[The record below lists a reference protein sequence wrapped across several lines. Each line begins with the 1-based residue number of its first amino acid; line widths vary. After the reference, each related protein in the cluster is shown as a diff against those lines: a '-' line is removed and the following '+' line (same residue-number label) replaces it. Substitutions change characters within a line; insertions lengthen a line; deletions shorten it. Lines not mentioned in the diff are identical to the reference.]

1 MRKGIV
7 LKLFALTTALCMLIL
22 ATIFIGQT
30 IFFKQYYAN
39 RKVEDIKVNLNS
51 FEKNYLN
58 YAGSADGIQK
68 LEQDFLR
75 ENNTWITT
83 LDQNG
88 NLKHADDFYVE
99 ITLERLAEKQFGQ
112 KTITIPLYNLMNI
125 DEIESRILPSLVG
138 KKVYFSGLLR
148 NDSFITSYLQSAEGS
163 LSWANKPLSKKLA
176 ERELKASEEKPKVA
190 QDLIG
195 EEKPKVA
202 QDLIGE
208 EREKVAGNLSD
219 LEKKRVA
226 QNSDFNINGTITKV
240 QPSDGTVPVNP
251 IYKNNLF
258 LDNIKEFQADLLLKE
273 SNQIKYATQIMD
285 YEKND
290 IKYKLLIKPK
300 KEKDGSVTY
309 IYAMASLQPVDEA
322 VQMVQDYYIYIVAFV
337 VILIFLA
344 SFYYSKQI
352 AKPLLKINDTTKKI
366 AHLDFTEKI
375 PITSKDEI
383 GDLSQNINT
392 LSNKL
397 HSHIGQLE
405 QDIEKE
411 RKLENTRKEFIA
423 GVSHE
428 LKTPLS
434 IMKSCISILKDGVA
448 EHKKDYYFQAMEK
461 EVDKMD
467 ILILDML
474 ELAKFESGTYN
485 MKMDSFYIDGVIE
498 EICEQLSSE
507 IEKKELSVHKHIC
520 PAEVVGNQ
528 NRIEQ
533 VIVNFITNAIRYTPE
548 KEDIIISVIDE
559 KNRIEVCIEN
569 KGSHIEEEQLD
580 KIWDRFYRVDA
591 SRKRS
596 QGGTG
601 LGLAISKN
609 ILELHNAEYGVKNTE
624 DGVLFYFYL
633 PKKA

>member
-7 LKLFALTTALCMLIL
+7 LKLFTLTTALCMLIL

-58 YAGSADGIQK
+58 YVGNAEGIQK

-75 ENNTWITT
+75 ENNTWITI

-88 NLKHADDFYVE
+88 NLKHVDDFYFEVT
-99 ITLERLAEKQFGQ
+99 IDRRQQKSFGQ
-112 KTITIPLYNLMNI
+112 QIFKIPLGNLVNI
-125 DEIESRILPSLVG
+125 EEIDNKLSEKFLGQEI
-138 KKVYFSGLLR
+138 YFSGVR
-148 NDSFITSYLQSAEGS
+148 KEESFIPFSFSLGKQNLSGS
-163 LSWANKPLSKKLA
+163 NKPLEKAFNEKMLKLD
-176 ERELKASEEKPKVA
+176 
-190 QDLIG
+190 Q
-195 EEKPKVA
+195 
-202 QDLIGE
+202 
-208 EREKVAGNLSD
+208 
-219 LEKKRVA
+219 EKKKAAEEQVVKEKKPAVQEQAAQELDAFIVGRV
-226 QNSDFNINGTITKV
+226 TKV
-240 QPSDGTVPVNP
+240 QFPDVKGPVNP
-251 IYKNNLF
+251 IYKNSLF
-258 LDNIKEFQADLLLKE
+258 LDSIKEFQTDLLLKE
-273 SNQIKYATQIMD
+273 NNHIQYSTQIMD

-352 AKPLLKINDTTKKI
+352 AKPLLKINNTTKKI

-498 EICEQLSSE
+498 EICEQLSAE

-520 PAEVVGNQ
+520 PAEVIGNQ

-548 KEDIIISVIDE
+548 KEDIIISTIDG
-559 KNRIEVCIEN
+559 KNHIKVCIEN
-569 KGSHIEEEQLD
+569 KGAHIEEEQLD

-591 SRKRS
+591 ARKRS

>member
-7 LKLFALTTALCMLIL
+7 LKLFTLTTALCMLIL

-58 YAGSADGIQK
+58 YTGNVEGIQK

-83 LDQNG
+83 LDKNG
-88 NLKHADDFYVE
+88 NLKHADDFYFEVT
-99 ITLERLAEKQFGQ
+99 IDRRQQKSFGQ
-112 KTITIPLYNLMNI
+112 QIFKIPLGNLVNI
-125 DEIESRILPSLVG
+125 EEIDNKLSEQFLGQEI
-138 KKVYFSGLLR
+138 YFSGVR
-148 NDSFITSYLQSAEGS
+148 KEDSFIPFSFS
-163 LSWANKPLSKKLA
+163 LSKQNLSGSNKPLEKAFQEKIKLD
-176 ERELKASEEKPKVA
+176 E
-190 QDLIG
+190 
-195 EEKPKVA
+195 
-202 QDLIGE
+202 
-208 EREKVAGNLSD
+208 
-219 LEKKRVA
+219 EKKRAAGEQLAKEKKPAVQEEAA
-226 QNSDFNINGTITKV
+226 QELGVYIGGRVTKV
-240 QPSDGTVPVNP
+240 QLPDINGPVNP
-251 IYKNNLF
+251 IYKNSIF
-258 LDNIKEFQADLLLKE
+258 LDNIKGFQTDLLLKE
-273 SNQIKYATQIMD
+273 SNKIRYTTQTMD

-290 IKYKLLIKPK
+290 IKYKLLMKPI

-322 VQMVQDYYIYIVAFV
+322 VQMVQDYYIYIIAFV
-337 VILIFLA
+337 VVLIFLA

-366 AHLDFTEKI
+366 AQLDFTEKI

-383 GDLSQNINT
+383 GDLSKNINV

-405 QDIEKE
+405 EDIEKE
-411 RKLENTRKEFIA
+411 RKLENTRKEFIS

-448 EHKKDYYFQAMEK
+448 EHKKEYYFQAMER

-467 ILILDML
+467 TLILDML
-474 ELAKFESGTYN
+474 ELAKFESGTYK
-485 MKMDSFYIDGVIE
+485 MKKSSFYIDTVIE
-498 EICEQLSSE
+498 DICEHLSVE
-507 IEKKELSVHKHIC
+507 IEKKELHVHKNIHSF
-520 PAEVVGNQ
+520 EVIANQ
-528 NRIEQ
+528 GRIEQ
-533 VIVNFITNAIRYTPE
+533 VIVNFITNAIRYTPN
-548 KEDIIISVIDE
+548 KEDIIISAIDE
-559 KNRIEVCIEN
+559 KDCIKVCIEN
-569 KGSHIEEEQLD
+569 KGTHIEEEQLD
-580 KIWDRFYRVDA
+580 KIWDRFYRVDTA
-591 SRKRS
+591 RQRS

-601 LGLAISKN
+601 LGLANSKN
-609 ILELHNAEYGVKNTE
+609 ILELHDAEYGVKNTE

>member
-7 LKLFALTTALCMLIL
+7 LKLFTLTTALCMLIL

-51 FEKNYLN
+51 FEKSYLN
-58 YAGSADGIQK
+58 YAGNTEEIK
-68 LEQDFLR
+68 RLEQDFLR

-88 NLKHADDFYVE
+88 NLKHADDFYFEVA
-99 ITLERLAEKQFGQ
+99 IDRRQQKSFGQ
-112 KTITIPLYNLMNI
+112 QIFKIPLYNLINI
-125 DEIESRILPSLVG
+125 EEIDNKSSNAFLGQEI
-138 KKVYFSGLLR
+138 YFSGVKKD
-148 NDSFITSYLQSAEGS
+148 DSYIPFSFALGKQNLSGS
-163 LSWANKPLSKKLA
+163 NKPLEKAFQEKMKLN
-176 ERELKASEEKPKVA
+176 E
-190 QDLIG
+190 
-195 EEKPKVA
+195 
-202 QDLIGE
+202 
-208 EREKVAGNLSD
+208 
-219 LEKKRVA
+219 EKKRAAGEQLAKEKKPAVQEEPA
-226 QNSDFNINGTITKV
+226 QELDAYISGRVTNV
-240 QPSDGTVPVNP
+240 QLPDVTGPINP
-251 IYKNNLF
+251 IYKNSIF
-258 LDNIKEFQADLLLKE
+258 LDNIKEFQTNLLLKE
-273 SNQIKYATQIMD
+273 SKHIQYAIQTMD

-290 IKYKLLIKPK
+290 IKYKLLIKPI

-322 VQMVQDYYIYIVAFV
+322 VQMVQDYYIYIIAFV
-337 VILIFLA
+337 VVLIFLA

-366 AHLDFTEKI
+366 AHLDFTEQI

-383 GDLSQNINT
+383 GDLSKNINV

-411 RKLENTRKEFIA
+411 RKLENTRKEFIS

-448 EHKKDYYFQAMEK
+448 EHKKEYYFQAMER

-467 ILILDML
+467 TLILDML
-474 ELAKFESGTYN
+474 ELAKFESGTYK
-485 MKMDSFYIDGVIE
+485 MKMDSFYIDTVME
-498 EICEQLSSE
+498 DICEHLSVD
-507 IEKKELSVHKHIC
+507 IEKKELHVHKNIC
-520 PAEVVGNQ
+520 SFEVVANQ
-528 NRIEQ
+528 SRIEQ
-533 VIVNFITNAIRYTPE
+533 VIVNFITNAIRYTPN
-548 KEDIIISVIDE
+548 KEDIIISTIDE
-559 KNRIEVCIEN
+559 KDRIKVCIEN
-569 KGSHIEEEQLD
+569 KGTHIEEEQLD

-591 SRKRS
+591 ARQRS

-609 ILELHNAEYGVKNTE
+609 ILELHDAEYGAENTE

>member
-7 LKLFALTTALCMLIL
+7 LKLFTLTTALCMLIL

-58 YAGSADGIQK
+58 YAGNAEGIQK
-68 LEQDFLR
+68 LEQDFFR

-88 NLKHADDFYVE
+88 NLKHVDDFYFEVTIDRRE
-99 ITLERLAEKQFGQ
+99 QKSFGQ
-112 KTITIPLYNLMNI
+112 QIFKIPLYNLVNI
-125 DEIESRILPSLVG
+125 EEIDNKSSDQFLGQTMHV
-138 KKVYFSGLLR
+138 SGVKQE
-148 NDSFITSYLQSAEGS
+148 DSFIPFSFTLSKQNLNGS
-163 LSWANKPLSKKLA
+163 NKPL
-176 ERELKASEEKPKVA
+176 EKAF
-190 QDLIG
+190 Q
-195 EEKPKVA
+195 
-202 QDLIGE
+202 
-208 EREKVAGNLSD
+208 EKVKLD
-219 LEKKRVA
+219 EEKKRAAGEQFVKEKKPAVQEEAA
-226 QNSDFNINGTITKV
+226 QELGFYIGGRVTKV
-240 QPSDGTVPVNP
+240 QLPDVKGPVNP
-251 IYKNNLF
+251 IYKNSIF
-258 LDNIKEFQADLLLKE
+258 LDNIKDFQTDLLLKE
-273 SNQIKYATQIMD
+273 SNKIRYTIETMD
-285 YEKND
+285 FEKND
-290 IKYKLLIKPK
+290 IKYKLLIKPI
-300 KEKDGSVTY
+300 KEKDGSVAY

-322 VQMVQDYYIYIVAFV
+322 VQMVQDYYIYIIAFV
-337 VILIFLA
+337 VVLVFLA

-383 GDLSQNINT
+383 GDLSKNINT

-411 RKLENTRKEFIA
+411 RKLEKTRKEFIS

-448 EHKKDYYFQAMEK
+448 EHKKEYYFQAMER

-467 ILILDML
+467 TLILDML
-474 ELAKFESGTYN
+474 ELAKFESGTYK
-485 MKMDSFYIDGVIE
+485 MKMDSFYIDTVIE
-498 EICEQLSSE
+498 DICEHLSVE
-507 IEKKELSVHKHIC
+507 IEKKELRVHKNIG
-520 PAEVVGNQ
+520 PFEVVANQ
-528 NRIEQ
+528 GRIEQ
-533 VIVNFITNAIRYTPE
+533 VIVNFITNAIRYTPN
-548 KEDIIISVIDE
+548 KEDIIISTIDE
-559 KNRIEVCIEN
+559 KNRIKVCIEN
-569 KGSHIEEEQLD
+569 KGTHIEEEQLD

-591 SRKRS
+591 ARHRS

-609 ILELHNAEYGVKNTE
+609 ILELHEAEYGVKNTE

>member
-7 LKLFALTTALCMLIL
+7 LKLFTLTTALCMLIL

-58 YAGSADGIQK
+58 YTGNVEGIQK

-83 LDQNG
+83 LDKNG
-88 NLKHADDFYVE
+88 NLKHADDFYFEVT
-99 ITLERLAEKQFGQ
+99 IDRRQQKSFGQ
-112 KTITIPLYNLMNI
+112 QIFKIPLGNLVNI
-125 DEIESRILPSLVG
+125 EEIDNKLSEQFLGQEI
-138 KKVYFSGLLR
+138 YFSGVR
-148 NDSFITSYLQSAEGS
+148 KEDSFIPFSFS
-163 LSWANKPLSKKLA
+163 LSKQNLSGSNKPLEKAFQEKIKLD
-176 ERELKASEEKPKVA
+176 EEKKIA
-190 QDLIG
+190 AG
-195 EEKPKVA
+195 EQLAK
-202 QDLIGE
+202 
-208 EREKVAGNLSD
+208 
-219 LEKKRVA
+219 EKKPAVQEEAAQELGVYIGGRV
-226 QNSDFNINGTITKV
+226 TKV
-240 QPSDGTVPVNP
+240 QLPDINGPVNP
-251 IYKNNLF
+251 IYKNSIF
-258 LDNIKEFQADLLLKE
+258 LDNIKGFQTDLLLKE
-273 SNQIKYATQIMD
+273 SNKIRYTTQTMD

-290 IKYKLLIKPK
+290 IKYKLLMKPI

-322 VQMVQDYYIYIVAFV
+322 VQMVQDYYIYIIAFV
-337 VILIFLA
+337 VVLIFLA

-366 AHLDFTEKI
+366 AQLDFTEKI

-383 GDLSQNINT
+383 GDLSKNINV

-411 RKLENTRKEFIA
+411 RKLEKTRKEFIS

-448 EHKKDYYFQAMEK
+448 EHKKEYYFQAMER

-467 ILILDML
+467 TLILDML
-474 ELAKFESGTYN
+474 ELAKFESGTYK
-485 MKMDSFYIDGVIE
+485 MKKDPFYIDAVIE
-498 EICEQLSSE
+498 EICEHLSVE
-507 IEKKELSVHKHIC
+507 IEKKELRVHKHIG
-520 PAEVVGNQ
+520 PFEVVANQ
-528 NRIEQ
+528 GRIEQ
-533 VIVNFITNAIRYTPE
+533 VIVNFITNAIRYTPN
-548 KEDIIISVIDE
+548 KEEIIISTIDE
-559 KNRIEVCIEN
+559 KNRIKVCIEN
-569 KGSHIEEEQLD
+569 KGTHIEEKQLD

-591 SRKRS
+591 ARQRS

-609 ILELHNAEYGVKNTE
+609 ILELHDAEYGVKNTE

-633 PKKA
+633 LKKA

>member
-7 LKLFALTTALCMLIL
+7 LKLFTLTTALCMLIL

-39 RKVEDIKVNLNS
+39 RKVEDIKANLNS

-58 YAGSADGIQK
+58 YVGNAEGIQK

-75 ENNTWITT
+75 ENNTWITI

-88 NLKHADDFYVE
+88 NLKHVDDFYFEVT
-99 ITLERLAEKQFGQ
+99 IDRRQQKSFGQ
-112 KTITIPLYNLMNI
+112 QIFKIPLGNLVNI
-125 DEIESRILPSLVG
+125 EEIDNKLSEQFLGQEI
-138 KKVYFSGLLR
+138 YFSGVR
-148 NDSFITSYLQSAEGS
+148 KEDSFIPFSFSLAKQNLSGS
-163 LSWANKPLSKKLA
+163 NKPL
-176 ERELKASEEKPKVA
+176 EKAFQEKMIKSDEEKKKADQESIV
-190 QDLIG
+190 
-195 EEKPKVA
+195 K
-202 QDLIGE
+202 
-208 EREKVAGNLSD
+208 
-219 LEKKRVA
+219 EKKPVVQEQATQELGAYIGGRV
-226 QNSDFNINGTITKV
+226 TKV
-240 QPSDGTVPVNP
+240 QFPDVKGPVNP
-251 IYKNNLF
+251 IYKNSLF
-258 LDNIKEFQADLLLKE
+258 LDRIKEFQTDLLLKE
-273 SNQIKYATQIMD
+273 SNHIQYSTQITD

-337 VILIFLA
+337 VVLIFLA

-448 EHKKDYYFQAMEK
+448 EQKKDYYFQAMEK

-498 EICEQLSSE
+498 EICEQLSAE

-520 PAEVVGNQ
+520 PAEVIGNQ

-548 KEDIIISVIDE
+548 KEDIIISTIDG
-559 KNRIEVCIEN
+559 KDHIKVCIEN
-569 KGSHIEEEQLD
+569 KGAHIEEEQLD

-591 SRKRS
+591 ARKRS

-609 ILELHNAEYGVKNTE
+609 ILELHDAEYGVKNTE
-624 DGVLFYFYL
+624 GGVLFYFYL

>member
-1 MRKGIV
+1 MKKGIV
-7 LKLFALTTALCMLIL
+7 LKLFTLTTALCMLIL

-58 YAGSADGIQK
+58 YVGNAEEIQK

-83 LDQNG
+83 LDKNG
-88 NLKHADDFYVE
+88 NLKHADDFYFEVT
-99 ITLERLAEKQFGQ
+99 IDRRQQKSFGQ
-112 KTITIPLYNLMNI
+112 QIFKIPLGNLVNI
-125 DEIESRILPSLVG
+125 EEIDNKLSEQFLGQEI
-138 KKVYFSGLLR
+138 YFSGVR
-148 NDSFITSYLQSAEGS
+148 KEDSFIPFSFS
-163 LSWANKPLSKKLA
+163 LSKQNLSGSNKPLEKAFNEKMSKLN
-176 ERELKASEEKPKVA
+176 E
-190 QDLIG
+190 
-195 EEKPKVA
+195 
-202 QDLIGE
+202 
-208 EREKVAGNLSD
+208 
-219 LEKKRVA
+219 EKKRAVEEQLVKEKKPAVQEQAA
-226 QNSDFNINGTITKV
+226 QELGVYIGGRVTKV
-240 QPSDGTVPVNP
+240 QLPDVKGPVNP
-251 IYKNNLF
+251 IYKNGIF
-258 LDNIKEFQADLLLKE
+258 LDSIKEFQTNLLLKE
-273 SNQIKYATQIMD
+273 SKPIQYTTQTMD

-290 IKYKLLIKPK
+290 IKYKLLIKPI
-300 KEKDGSVTY
+300 EKDGSVTY

-322 VQMVQDYYIYIVAFV
+322 VQMVQDYYIYIIAFV
-337 VILIFLA
+337 VVLIFLA

-366 AHLDFTEKI
+366 AQLDFTEKI

-383 GDLSQNINT
+383 GDLSKNINV

-405 QDIEKE
+405 EDIEKE
-411 RKLENTRKEFIA
+411 RKLERTRKEFIS

-448 EHKKDYYFQAMEK
+448 EHKKEYYFQAMER

-467 ILILDML
+467 TLILDML
-474 ELAKFESGTYN
+474 ELAKFESGTYK
-485 MKMDSFYIDGVIE
+485 MKKDSFYIDTVIE
-498 EICEQLSSE
+498 DICEHLSVE
-507 IEKKELSVHKHIC
+507 IEKKELHVHKNIC
-520 PAEVVGNQ
+520 SFEVIANQ
-528 NRIEQ
+528 GRIEQ
-533 VIVNFITNAIRYTPE
+533 VIVNFITNAIRYTPN
-548 KEDIIISVIDE
+548 KEDIIISTIDE
-559 KNRIEVCIEN
+559 KDRIKVCIEN
-569 KGSHIEEEQLD
+569 KGTHIEEEQLD
-580 KIWDRFYRVDA
+580 KIWDRFYRVDTA
-591 SRKRS
+591 RKRS

-609 ILELHNAEYGVKNTE
+609 ILELHDAEYGVKNTE

>member
-7 LKLFALTTALCMLIL
+7 LKLFTLTTALCMLIL

-51 FEKNYLN
+51 FEKSYLN
-58 YAGSADGIQK
+58 YVGNGEEIK
-68 LEQDFLR
+68 RLEQDFLR

-88 NLKHADDFYVE
+88 NLKHADDFYFEVT
-99 ITLERLAEKQFGQ
+99 IDRRQQKSFGQ
-112 KTITIPLYNLMNI
+112 QIFKIPLYNLINI
-125 DEIESRILPSLVG
+125 EEIDNKSSNAFLGQEI
-138 KKVYFSGLLR
+138 YFSGVKKD
-148 NDSFITSYLQSAEGS
+148 DSYIPFSFALGKQNLSGS
-163 LSWANKPLSKKLA
+163 NKPLEKAFQEKMKLN
-176 ERELKASEEKPKVA
+176 EEEKRA
-190 QDLIG
+190 AG
-195 EEKPKVA
+195 EQLAK
-202 QDLIGE
+202 
-208 EREKVAGNLSD
+208 
-219 LEKKRVA
+219 EKKPAVQEESAQELDAYISGRV
-226 QNSDFNINGTITKV
+226 TKV
-240 QPSDGTVPVNP
+240 QLPDVTGPINP
-251 IYKNNLF
+251 IYKNSIF
-258 LDNIKEFQADLLLKE
+258 LDSIKEFQTNLLLKE
-273 SNQIKYATQIMD
+273 SKHIQYAIQTMD

-290 IKYKLLIKPK
+290 IKYKLLIKPT

-322 VQMVQDYYIYIVAFV
+322 VQMVQDYYIYIIAFV
-337 VILIFLA
+337 VVLIFLA

-366 AHLDFTEKI
+366 AHLDFTEQI

-383 GDLSQNINT
+383 GDLSKNINV

-411 RKLENTRKEFIA
+411 RKLENTRKEFIS

-448 EHKKDYYFQAMEK
+448 EHKKEYYFQAMER

-467 ILILDML
+467 TLILDML
-474 ELAKFESGTYN
+474 ELAKFESGTYK
-485 MKMDSFYIDGVIE
+485 MKKDAFYIDAVIE
-498 EICEQLSSE
+498 DICEHLSVD
-507 IEKKELSVHKHIC
+507 IEKKGLHVHKNIC
-520 PAEVVGNQ
+520 SLEVVANQ
-528 NRIEQ
+528 GRIEQ
-533 VIVNFITNAIRYTPE
+533 VIVNFITNAIRYTPN
-548 KEDIIISVIDE
+548 KEDIVISTIDE
-559 KNRIEVCIEN
+559 KDRIKVCIEN
-569 KGSHIEEEQLD
+569 KGTHIEEEQLD

-591 SRKRS
+591 ARKRS

-609 ILELHNAEYGVKNTE
+609 ILELHDAEYGVKNTE

>member
-1 MRKGIV
+1 
-7 LKLFALTTALCMLIL
+7 MLIL

-58 YAGSADGIQK
+58 YAGSAEGIQK
-68 LEQDFLR
+68 LEQDFFR

-88 NLKHADDFYVE
+88 NLKHVDDFYVE
-99 ITLERLAEKQFGQ
+99 VTLDRRGEKEFG
-112 KTITIPLYNLMNI
+112 KKVIKMPLYYLMSI
-125 DEIESRILPSLVG
+125 DEIEGGTLPKLEGRS
-138 KKVYFSGLLR
+138 VYFYGLKR
-148 NDSFITSYLQSAEGS
+148 DDSFITCYVHIEDIN
-163 LSWANKPLSKKLA
+163 LSWLNKPLGKRLA
-176 ERELKASEEKPKVA
+176 AKELQMSAGKPEVA
-190 QDLIG
+190 QDSS
-195 EEKPKVA
+195 A
-202 QDLIGE
+202 M
-208 EREKVAGNLSD
+208 ERNKVAGIMSA
-219 LEKKRVA
+219 EEQKRA
-226 QNSDFNINGTITKV
+226 AHNSDFDLAGKITKV
-240 QPSDGTVPVNP
+240 QFPDVKGPVNP
-251 IYKNNLF
+251 LYKNNLF

-273 SNQIKYATQIMD
+273 GKQIQDETRIMD

-290 IKYKLLIKPK
+290 IKYKLLMKSIT
-300 KEKDGSVTY
+300 ERDGSVTY

-322 VQMVQDYYIYIVAFV
+322 VQMVQDYYIYIIAFV
-337 VILIFLA
+337 LVLIFLA

-366 AHLDFTEKI
+366 AHLDFTEQI

-383 GDLSQNINT
+383 GDLSKNINV
-392 LSNKL
+392 LSTKL

-411 RKLENTRKEFIA
+411 RKLENTRKEFIS

-448 EHKKDYYFQAMEK
+448 EHKKEYYFQAMER

-467 ILILDML
+467 TLILDML
-474 ELAKFESGTYN
+474 ELAKFESGTYK
-485 MKMDSFYIDGVIE
+485 MKKDLFYIDSIIE
-498 EICEQLSSE
+498 DICEHLSVE
-507 IEKKELSVHKHIC
+507 IEKKELRVHKNIG
-520 PAEVVGNQ
+520 PFEVMANQ
-528 NRIEQ
+528 GRIEQ
-533 VIVNFITNAIRYTPE
+533 VIVNFITNAIRYTPN
-548 KEDIIISVIDE
+548 KEDIVISTIDE
-559 KNRIEVCIEN
+559 KERIKVCIEN
-569 KGSHIEEEQLD
+569 KGTHIEEEQLD

-591 SRKRS
+591 ARKRS

-609 ILELHNAEYGVKNTE
+609 ILELHEAEYGVKNTE

-633 PKKA
+633 PKKV

>member
-7 LKLFALTTALCMLIL
+7 LKLFTLTTALCMLIL

-51 FEKNYLN
+51 FERNYLN
-58 YAGSADGIQK
+58 YVGNAEGIQK

-75 ENNTWITT
+75 ENNTWITI

-88 NLKHADDFYVE
+88 NLKHVDDFYFEVT
-99 ITLERLAEKQFGQ
+99 IDRRQQKSFGQ
-112 KTITIPLYNLMNI
+112 QIFKIPLGNLVNI
-125 DEIESRILPSLVG
+125 EEIDNKLSEKFLGQEI
-138 KKVYFSGLLR
+138 YFSGVR
-148 NDSFITSYLQSAEGS
+148 KEESFIPFSFSLGKQNLSGS
-163 LSWANKPLSKKLA
+163 NKPLEKAFNEKMIKLD
-176 ERELKASEEKPKVA
+176 
-190 QDLIG
+190 Q
-195 EEKPKVA
+195 
-202 QDLIGE
+202 
-208 EREKVAGNLSD
+208 
-219 LEKKRVA
+219 EKKKAAEEQVVKEKKPAVQEQAAQELDAVIVGRV
-226 QNSDFNINGTITKV
+226 TKV
-240 QPSDGTVPVNP
+240 QFPDVKGPVNP
-251 IYKNNLF
+251 IYKNSLF
-258 LDNIKEFQADLLLKE
+258 LDSIKEFQTDLLLKE
-273 SNQIKYATQIMD
+273 NNHIQYSTQIMD

-498 EICEQLSSE
+498 EICEQLSAE

-520 PAEVVGNQ
+520 PAEVIGNQ

-548 KEDIIISVIDE
+548 KEDIIISTIDG
-559 KNRIEVCIEN
+559 KDHIKVCIEN
-569 KGSHIEEEQLD
+569 KGAHIEEEQLD

-591 SRKRS
+591 ARKRS

-609 ILELHNAEYGVKNTE
+609 ILELHDAEYGVKNTE

>member
-7 LKLFALTTALCMLIL
+7 LKLFTLTTALCMLIL

-58 YAGSADGIQK
+58 YAGNAEGIQK
-68 LEQDFLR
+68 LEQDFFR

-88 NLKHADDFYVE
+88 NLKHVDDFYFEVT
-99 ITLERLAEKQFGQ
+99 IDRRKQKEFGQ
-112 KTITIPLYNLMNI
+112 QIFKIPLYNLVNI
-125 DEIESRILPSLVG
+125 EEIDNKSSDQFLGQTMSV
-138 KKVYFSGLLR
+138 SGMKQE
-148 NDSFITSYLQSAEGS
+148 DSFIPFSFMLSKQNLNGS
-163 LSWANKPLSKKLA
+163 NKPLEKAFQEKIKLD
-176 ERELKASEEKPKVA
+176 EEKRRA
-190 QDLIG
+190 AG
-195 EEKPKVA
+195 EQLVK
-202 QDLIGE
+202 
-208 EREKVAGNLSD
+208 
-219 LEKKRVA
+219 EKKPAVQEEAAQELGFYIEGRV
-226 QNSDFNINGTITKV
+226 TKV
-240 QPSDGTVPVNP
+240 QFPDVKGPVNP
-251 IYKNNLF
+251 IYKNSIF
-258 LDNIKEFQADLLLKE
+258 LDNIKEFQTDLLLKE
-273 SNQIKYATQIMD
+273 SKHIQYATQTMD

-290 IKYKLLIKPK
+290 IKYKLLIKPI
-300 KEKDGSVTY
+300 KEKDGSVAY

-322 VQMVQDYYIYIVAFV
+322 VQMVQDYYIYIIAFV
-337 VILIFLA
+337 VVLVFLA

-383 GDLSQNINT
+383 GDLSKNINT

-411 RKLENTRKEFIA
+411 RKLEKTRKEFIS

-448 EHKKDYYFQAMEK
+448 EHKKEYYFQAMER

-467 ILILDML
+467 TLILDML
-474 ELAKFESGTYN
+474 ELAKFESGTYK
-485 MKMDSFYIDGVIE
+485 MKMDSFYIDTVIE
-498 EICEQLSSE
+498 DICEHLSVE
-507 IEKKELSVHKHIC
+507 IEKKELRVHKNIG
-520 PAEVVGNQ
+520 PFEVVANQ
-528 NRIEQ
+528 GRIEQ
-533 VIVNFITNAIRYTPE
+533 VIVNFITNAIRYTPN
-548 KEDIIISVIDE
+548 KEDIIISTIDE
-559 KNRIEVCIEN
+559 KNRIKVCIEN
-569 KGSHIEEEQLD
+569 KGTHIEEEQLD

-591 SRKRS
+591 ARHRS

-609 ILELHNAEYGVKNTE
+609 ILELHDAEYGVKNTE

-633 PKKA
+633 LKKA

>member
-1 MRKGIV
+1 MKKGIV
-7 LKLFALTTALCMLIL
+7 LKLFTLTTALCMLIL

-58 YAGSADGIQK
+58 RAGNAEEIQK

-83 LDQNG
+83 LDKNG
-88 NLKHADDFYVE
+88 NLKHADDFYFEVT
-99 ITLERLAEKQFGQ
+99 IDRRQQKSFGQ
-112 KTITIPLYNLMNI
+112 QIFKIPLGNLVNI
-125 DEIESRILPSLVG
+125 EEIDNKLSEQFLGQEI
-138 KKVYFSGLLR
+138 YFSGVR
-148 NDSFITSYLQSAEGS
+148 KEDSFIPFSFS
-163 LSWANKPLSKKLA
+163 LSKQNLSGSNKPLEKAFNEKMSKLN
-176 ERELKASEEKPKVA
+176 E
-190 QDLIG
+190 
-195 EEKPKVA
+195 
-202 QDLIGE
+202 
-208 EREKVAGNLSD
+208 
-219 LEKKRVA
+219 EKKRAVEEQLVKEKKPAVQEQAA
-226 QNSDFNINGTITKV
+226 QELGVYIGGRVTKV
-240 QPSDGTVPVNP
+240 QLPDVKGPVNP
-251 IYKNNLF
+251 IYKNGIF
-258 LDNIKEFQADLLLKE
+258 LDSIKEFQTNLLLKE
-273 SNQIKYATQIMD
+273 SKPIQYTTQTMD

-290 IKYKLLIKPK
+290 IKYKLLIKPI
-300 KEKDGSVTY
+300 EKDGSVTY

-322 VQMVQDYYIYIVAFV
+322 VQMVQDYYIYIIAFV
-337 VILIFLA
+337 VVLIFLA

-366 AHLDFTEKI
+366 AQLDFTEKI

-383 GDLSQNINT
+383 GDLSKNINV

-405 QDIEKE
+405 EDIEKE
-411 RKLENTRKEFIA
+411 RKLENTRKEFIS

-448 EHKKDYYFQAMEK
+448 EHKKEYYFQAMER

-467 ILILDML
+467 TLILDML
-474 ELAKFESGTYN
+474 ELAKFESGTYK
-485 MKMDSFYIDGVIE
+485 MKKSSFYIDTVIE
-498 EICEQLSSE
+498 DICEHLSVE
-507 IEKKELSVHKHIC
+507 IEKKELHVHKNIHSFELI
-520 PAEVVGNQ
+520 ANQ
-528 NRIEQ
+528 GRIEQ
-533 VIVNFITNAIRYTPE
+533 VIVNFITNAIRYTPN
-548 KEDIIISVIDE
+548 KEDIIISTIDE
-559 KNRIEVCIEN
+559 KDRIKVCIEN
-569 KGSHIEEEQLD
+569 KGTHIEEEQLD
-580 KIWDRFYRVDA
+580 KIWDRFYRVDTA
-591 SRKRS
+591 RQRS

-609 ILELHNAEYGVKNTE
+609 ILELHDAEYGVKNTE

>member
-195 EEKPKVA
+195 EERK
-202 QDLIGE
+202 
-208 EREKVAGNLSD
+208 KVAGNLSD

-273 SNQIKYATQIMD
+273 SNQIKYATQTMD

-290 IKYKLLIKPK
+290 IKYKLLIKPI

-337 VILIFLA
+337 VVLIFLA

-498 EICEQLSSE
+498 EICEQLSAE

-520 PAEVVGNQ
+520 PAEVIGNQ

-548 KEDIIISVIDE
+548 KEDIIISTIDG
-559 KNRIEVCIEN
+559 KDHIKVCIEN
-569 KGSHIEEEQLD
+569 KGAHIEEEQLD

-591 SRKRS
+591 ARKRS

-609 ILELHNAEYGVKNTE
+609 ILELHDAEYGVKNTE

>member
-7 LKLFALTTALCMLIL
+7 LKLFTLTTALCMLIL

-58 YAGSADGIQK
+58 HAGNAEEIQK

-83 LDQNG
+83 LDKNG
-88 NLKHADDFYVE
+88 NLKHADDFYFEVT
-99 ITLERLAEKQFGQ
+99 IDRRQQKSFGQ
-112 KTITIPLYNLMNI
+112 QIFKIPLGNLVNI
-125 DEIESRILPSLVG
+125 EEIDNKLSEHFLGQEI
-138 KKVYFSGLLR
+138 YFSGVR
-148 NDSFITSYLQSAEGS
+148 KEDSFIPFSFS
-163 LSWANKPLSKKLA
+163 LSKQNLSGSNKPLEKAFNDKIIKLYEDKK
-176 ERELKASEEKPKVA
+176 KATGEQVVKEKRPAVQEQVA
-190 QDLIG
+190 QEPDVYIG
-195 EEKPKVA
+195 
-202 QDLIGE
+202 G
-208 EREKVAGNLSD
+208 
-219 LEKKRVA
+219 RV
-226 QNSDFNINGTITKV
+226 TKV
-240 QPSDGTVPVNP
+240 QFPDVKGPVNP
-251 IYKNNLF
+251 IYKNTLF
-258 LDNIKEFQADLLLKE
+258 LDSIKEFQTDVLLKE
-273 SNQIKYATQIMD
+273 SNQIEYSTKTMD
-285 YEKND
+285 HEKND
-290 IKYKLLIKPK
+290 IKYKLLMKPI

-322 VQMVQDYYIYIVAFV
+322 VQMVQDYYIYIIAFV
-337 VILIFLA
+337 VVLIFLA

-366 AHLDFTEKI
+366 AQLDFTEKI

-383 GDLSQNINT
+383 GDLSKNINV

-405 QDIEKE
+405 EDIEKE
-411 RKLENTRKEFIA
+411 RKLEKTRKEFIS

-448 EHKKDYYFQAMEK
+448 EHKKEYYFQAMER

-467 ILILDML
+467 TLILDML
-474 ELAKFESGTYN
+474 ELAKFESGTYK
-485 MKMDSFYIDGVIE
+485 MKKDSFYIDTVIE
-498 EICEQLSSE
+498 DICEHLSVE
-507 IEKKELSVHKHIC
+507 IEKKELRVHKNIC
-520 PAEVVGNQ
+520 SFEVIANQ
-528 NRIEQ
+528 GRIEQ
-533 VIVNFITNAIRYTPE
+533 VIVNFITNAIRYTPN
-548 KEDIIISVIDE
+548 KEDIIISTIDE
-559 KNRIEVCIEN
+559 KDRIKVCIEN
-569 KGSHIEEEQLD
+569 KGTHIEEEQLD
-580 KIWDRFYRVDA
+580 KIWDRFYRVDTA
-591 SRKRS
+591 RQRS

-609 ILELHNAEYGVKNTE
+609 ILELHDTEYGAGNTE

>member
-1 MRKGIV
+1 MRNGIV
-7 LKLFALTTALCMLIL
+7 LKLFTLTTALCMLIL

-58 YAGSADGIQK
+58 YTGNAEGIQK

-83 LDQNG
+83 LDKNG
-88 NLKHADDFYVE
+88 NLKHADDFYFEVT
-99 ITLERLAEKQFGQ
+99 IDRWQQKSFGQ
-112 KTITIPLYNLMNI
+112 QIFKIPLGNLVNI
-125 DEIESRILPSLVG
+125 EEIDNKLSEQFLGQEI
-138 KKVYFSGLLR
+138 YFSGVR
-148 NDSFITSYLQSAEGS
+148 KEDSFIPFSFSLAKQNLSGS
-163 LSWANKPLSKKLA
+163 NKPL
-176 ERELKASEEKPKVA
+176 EKASKEKMKL
-190 QDLIG
+190 D
-195 EEKPKVA
+195 E
-202 QDLIGE
+202 
-208 EREKVAGNLSD
+208 
-219 LEKKRVA
+219 EKKRAAEEQLVKEKRPA
-226 QNSDFNINGTITKV
+226 VQEQAAEEQNIYIGGRVTKV
-240 QPSDGTVPVNP
+240 QFPDVKGPVNP
-251 IYKNNLF
+251 IYKNTLF
-258 LDNIKEFQADLLLKE
+258 LDSIKEFQTDVLRKE
-273 SNQIKYATQIMD
+273 SNQIEYSTKTMD

-290 IKYKLLIKPK
+290 IKYKLLMKPI

-322 VQMVQDYYIYIVAFV
+322 VQMVQDYYIYIIAFV
-337 VILIFLA
+337 VVLIFLA

-383 GDLSQNINT
+383 GDLSKNINM

-397 HSHIGQLE
+397 NSHIGQLE

-411 RKLENTRKEFIA
+411 RKLENTRKEFIS

-448 EHKKDYYFQAMEK
+448 EHKKDYYFQAMER

-467 ILILDML
+467 TLILDML
-474 ELAKFESGTYN
+474 ELAKFESGTYK
-485 MKMDSFYIDGVIE
+485 MKMDAFYIDTVIE
-498 EICEQLSSE
+498 DICEHLSVE
-507 IEKKELSVHKHIC
+507 IEKKELRVHKNIC
-520 PAEVVGNQ
+520 SFEVIANQ
-528 NRIEQ
+528 GRIEQ
-533 VIVNFITNAIRYTPE
+533 VIVNFITNAIRYTPN
-548 KEDIIISVIDE
+548 KEDIIISTIDE
-559 KNRIEVCIEN
+559 KDRIKVCIEN
-569 KGSHIEEEQLD
+569 KGTHIEEEQLD
-580 KIWDRFYRVDA
+580 KIWDRFYRVDVA
-591 SRKRS
+591 RHRS

-609 ILELHNAEYGVKNTE
+609 ILELHDAEYGVENTE

>member
-7 LKLFALTTALCMLIL
+7 LKLFTLTTALCMLIL

-39 RKVEDIKVNLNS
+39 RKVEDIKVNLDS
-51 FEKNYLN
+51 FEKSYVN
-58 YAGSADGIQK
+58 YAGSAEGIQK

-75 ENNTWITT
+75 ENNTWITI

-88 NLKHADDFYVE
+88 NLKHVDDFYFEVT
-99 ITLERLAEKQFGQ
+99 IDRRQQKSFGKQIF
-112 KTITIPLYNLMNI
+112 KIPLGNLVNI
-125 DEIESRILPSLVG
+125 EEIDNKLSEQFLGQEI
-138 KKVYFSGLLR
+138 YFSGVR
-148 NDSFITSYLQSAEGS
+148 KEDSFIPFSFSLAKQNLSGS
-163 LSWANKPLSKKLA
+163 NKPL
-176 ERELKASEEKPKVA
+176 EKAFQEKMIKSDEEKKKADQESIV
-190 QDLIG
+190 
-195 EEKPKVA
+195 K
-202 QDLIGE
+202 
-208 EREKVAGNLSD
+208 
-219 LEKKRVA
+219 EKKPVVQEQATQELGAYIGGRV
-226 QNSDFNINGTITKV
+226 TKV
-240 QPSDGTVPVNP
+240 QFPDVKGPVNP
-251 IYKNNLF
+251 IYKNSLF
-258 LDNIKEFQADLLLKE
+258 LDRIKEFQTDLLLKE
-273 SNQIKYATQIMD
+273 SNHIQYSTQITD

-337 VILIFLA
+337 VVLIFLA

-448 EHKKDYYFQAMEK
+448 EHKKEYYFQAMEK

-507 IEKKELSVHKHIC
+507 IEKKELIVHKHIY

-591 SRKRS
+591 ARKRS

>member
-7 LKLFALTTALCMLIL
+7 LKLFTLTTALCMLIL

-39 RKVEDIKVNLNS
+39 RKVEDIKVKLNS

-58 YAGSADGIQK
+58 HTGSAEEVQK

-75 ENNTWITT
+75 ENNTWVTT

-88 NLKHADDFYVE
+88 NLKHADDFYFEVT
-99 ITLERLAEKQFGQ
+99 IDRRQQKSFGQ
-112 KTITIPLYNLMNI
+112 QIFKIPLYNLVNI
-125 DEIESRILPSLVG
+125 EEIDNKSSEQFLGQEI
-138 KKVYFSGLLR
+138 YFSGVKQE
-148 NDSFITSYLQSAEGS
+148 DSFIPFSFSLAKQNLSGS
-163 LSWANKPLSKKLA
+163 NKPLEKAFNEKMSKLN
-176 ERELKASEEKPKVA
+176 EEKKKVA
-190 QDLIG
+190 Q
-195 EEKPKVA
+195 EQVVK
-202 QDLIGE
+202 
-208 EREKVAGNLSD
+208 
-219 LEKKRVA
+219 EKKPAVQEQAAQEPDVYIGGRV
-226 QNSDFNINGTITKV
+226 TKV
-240 QPSDGTVPVNP
+240 QFPDVKGPVNP
-251 IYKNNLF
+251 IYKNTLF
-258 LDNIKEFQADLLLKE
+258 LDSIKEFQTDVLLKE
-273 SNQIKYATQIMD
+273 SNQIEYSTKTMD
-285 YEKND
+285 YGKND
-290 IKYKLLIKPK
+290 IKYKLLIKPI

-322 VQMVQDYYIYIVAFV
+322 VQMVQDYYIYIIAFV
-337 VILIFLA
+337 VVLIFLA

-352 AKPLLKINDTTKKI
+352 AKPLLVINDTTKKI

-411 RKLENTRKEFIA
+411 RKLENTRKEFIS

-448 EHKKDYYFQAMEK
+448 EHKKEYYFQAMER

-467 ILILDML
+467 TLILDML
-474 ELAKFESGTYN
+474 ELAKFESGTYK
-485 MKMDSFYIDGVIE
+485 MKKDSFYIDTVIE
-498 EICEQLSSE
+498 DICEQLSVE
-507 IEKKELSVHKHIC
+507 IEKKELHVHKNVC
-520 PAEVVGNQ
+520 PIEVIANQ
-528 NRIEQ
+528 SRIEQ
-533 VIVNFITNAIRYTPE
+533 VIVNFITNAIRYTPN
-548 KEDIIISVIDE
+548 KEDIIISTIDE
-559 KNRIEVCIEN
+559 TNHIKVCIEN
-569 KGSHIEEEQLD
+569 KGAHIEEEQLD

-591 SRKRS
+591 ARKRS

-609 ILELHNAEYGVKNTE
+609 ILELHDAEYGAKNTE

>member
-7 LKLFALTTALCMLIL
+7 LKLFTLTTALCMLIL

-51 FEKNYLN
+51 FERNYLN
-58 YAGSADGIQK
+58 YVGNAEGIQK

-75 ENNTWITT
+75 ENNTWITI

-88 NLKHADDFYVE
+88 NLKHVDDFYFEVT
-99 ITLERLAEKQFGQ
+99 IDRRQQKSFGQ
-112 KTITIPLYNLMNI
+112 QIFKIPLGNLVNI
-125 DEIESRILPSLVG
+125 EEIDNKLSEKFLGQEI
-138 KKVYFSGLLR
+138 YFSGVR
-148 NDSFITSYLQSAEGS
+148 KEESFIPFSFSLGKQNLSGS
-163 LSWANKPLSKKLA
+163 NKPLEKAFNEKMIKLD
-176 ERELKASEEKPKVA
+176 
-190 QDLIG
+190 Q
-195 EEKPKVA
+195 
-202 QDLIGE
+202 
-208 EREKVAGNLSD
+208 
-219 LEKKRVA
+219 EKKKAAEEQVVKEKKPAVQEQAAQELDAFIVGRV
-226 QNSDFNINGTITKV
+226 TKV
-240 QPSDGTVPVNP
+240 QFPDVKGPVNP
-251 IYKNNLF
+251 IYKNSLF
-258 LDNIKEFQADLLLKE
+258 LDSIKEFQTDLLLKE
-273 SNQIKYATQIMD
+273 NNHIQYSTQIMD

-498 EICEQLSSE
+498 EICEQLSAE

-520 PAEVVGNQ
+520 PAEVIGNQ

-548 KEDIIISVIDE
+548 KEDIIISTIDG
-559 KNRIEVCIEN
+559 KNHIKVCIEN
-569 KGSHIEEEQLD
+569 KGAHIEEEQLD

-591 SRKRS
+591 ARKRS

>member
-7 LKLFALTTALCMLIL
+7 LKLFTLTTALCMLIL

-39 RKVEDIKVNLNS
+39 RKVEDIKVNLDS
-51 FEKNYLN
+51 FKKNYLN
-58 YAGSADGIQK
+58 YVGNAEGIQK
-68 LEQDFLR
+68 LEQDFFR

-88 NLKHADDFYVE
+88 NLKHVDDFYFEVT
-99 ITLERLAEKQFGQ
+99 INRMQQKSFGQ
-112 KTITIPLYNLMNI
+112 QIFKIPLGNLVNI
-125 DEIESRILPSLVG
+125 EEIDNKSSGQFLGQEI
-138 KKVYFSGLLR
+138 YFSGVQKD
-148 NDSFITSYLQSAEGS
+148 DSYIPFSFTLGKQNLSGS
-163 LSWANKPLSKKLA
+163 NKPL
-176 ERELKASEEKPKVA
+176 EKAFNEKMS
-190 QDLIG
+190 
-195 EEKPKVA
+195 
-202 QDLIGE
+202 
-208 EREKVAGNLSD
+208 NLD
-219 LEKKRVA
+219 QEKKKAAMEQVGKEKKPAVQEQVIQERDVYIEGRV
-226 QNSDFNINGTITKV
+226 TKV
-240 QPSDGTVPVNP
+240 QFPDVKGPVNP
-251 IYKNNLF
+251 IYKNTLF
-258 LDNIKEFQADLLLKE
+258 LDNIKEFQTELFLKE
-273 SNQIKYATQIMD
+273 GKEIDDAIRIMD

-290 IKYKLLIKPK
+290 IKYKLLIKSIE
-300 KEKDGSVTY
+300 EKDGSVAY

-322 VQMVQDYYIYIVAFV
+322 VQMVQDYYIYIIAFV
-337 VILIFLA
+337 VVLIFLA

-383 GDLSQNINT
+383 GDLSKNINT

-411 RKLENTRKEFIA
+411 RKLENTRKEFIS

-448 EHKKDYYFQAMEK
+448 EHKKEYYFQAMER

-467 ILILDML
+467 TLILDML
-474 ELAKFESGTYN
+474 ELAKFESGTYK
-485 MKMDSFYIDGVIE
+485 MKKDLFYIDSVIE
-498 EICEQLSSE
+498 DICEYLSVE
-507 IEKKELSVHKHIC
+507 IEKKELRVHKNIC
-520 PAEVVGNQ
+520 SVGVMANQ
-528 NRIEQ
+528 SRIEQ
-533 VIVNFITNAIRYTPE
+533 VIVNFITNAIRYTPN
-548 KEDIIISVIDE
+548 KEDIMISTIDE
-559 KNRIEVCIEN
+559 QDRIKVCIEN
-569 KGSHIEEEQLD
+569 KGTHIEEEQLD

-591 SRKRS
+591 ARQRS

-609 ILELHNAEYGVKNTE
+609 ILELHDAEYGVKNTE

>member
-7 LKLFALTTALCMLIL
+7 LKLFTLTTALCMLIL

-195 EEKPKVA
+195 EERK
-202 QDLIGE
+202 
-208 EREKVAGNLSD
+208 KVAGNLSD

-273 SNQIKYATQIMD
+273 SNQIKYATQTMD

-290 IKYKLLIKPK
+290 IKYKLLIKPI

-337 VILIFLA
+337 VVLIFLA

-498 EICEQLSSE
+498 EICEQLSAE

-520 PAEVVGNQ
+520 PAEVIGNQ

-548 KEDIIISVIDE
+548 KEDIIISTIDG
-559 KNRIEVCIEN
+559 KDHIKVCIEN
-569 KGSHIEEEQLD
+569 KGAHIEEEQLD

-591 SRKRS
+591 ARKRS

-609 ILELHNAEYGVKNTE
+609 ILELHDAEYGVKNTE

>member
-1 MRKGIV
+1 
-7 LKLFALTTALCMLIL
+7 MLIL

-58 YAGSADGIQK
+58 YAGNAEEIQK

-83 LDQNG
+83 LDKNG
-88 NLKHADDFYVE
+88 NLKHTDDFYFEVT
-99 ITLERLAEKQFGQ
+99 IDRRQQKSFGQ
-112 KTITIPLYNLMNI
+112 QIFKIPLGNLVNI
-125 DEIESRILPSLVG
+125 EEIDNKLSEQFLGQEI
-138 KKVYFSGLLR
+138 YFSGVR
-148 NDSFITSYLQSAEGS
+148 KEDSFIPFSFS
-163 LSWANKPLSKKLA
+163 LSKQNLSGSNKPLEKAFNEKMSKLN
-176 ERELKASEEKPKVA
+176 E
-190 QDLIG
+190 
-195 EEKPKVA
+195 
-202 QDLIGE
+202 
-208 EREKVAGNLSD
+208 
-219 LEKKRVA
+219 EKKRAAEEQLVKEKKPAVQEQAA
-226 QNSDFNINGTITKV
+226 QESNVYIGGRVTKV
-240 QPSDGTVPVNP
+240 QLPDVKGPVNP
-251 IYKNNLF
+251 IYKNGIF
-258 LDNIKEFQADLLLKE
+258 LDNIKEFQTDLLLKE
-273 SNQIKYATQIMD
+273 NKHIQYTTQTMD

-290 IKYKLLIKPK
+290 IKYKLLMKPI

-322 VQMVQDYYIYIVAFV
+322 VQMVQDYYIYIIAFV
-337 VILIFLA
+337 VVLIFLA

-366 AHLDFTEKI
+366 AQLDFTEKI

-383 GDLSQNINT
+383 GDLSKNINV

-405 QDIEKE
+405 EDIEKE
-411 RKLENTRKEFIA
+411 RKLERTRKEFIS

-448 EHKKDYYFQAMEK
+448 EHKKEYYFQAMER

-467 ILILDML
+467 TLILDML
-474 ELAKFESGTYN
+474 ELAKFESGTYK
-485 MKMDSFYIDGVIE
+485 MKKDSFYIDTVIE
-498 EICEQLSSE
+498 DICEHLSVE
-507 IEKKELSVHKHIC
+507 IEKKELHVHKNIC
-520 PAEVVGNQ
+520 SFEVIANQ
-528 NRIEQ
+528 GRIEQ
-533 VIVNFITNAIRYTPE
+533 VIVNFITNAIRYTPN
-548 KEDIIISVIDE
+548 KEDIIISTIDE
-559 KNRIEVCIEN
+559 KNRIKVCIEN
-569 KGSHIEEEQLD
+569 KGTHIEEEQLD
-580 KIWDRFYRVDA
+580 KIWDRFYRVDTA
-591 SRKRS
+591 RQRS

-609 ILELHNAEYGVKNTE
+609 ILELHDAEYGVKNTE

>member
-7 LKLFALTTALCMLIL
+7 LKLFTLTTALCMLIL

-58 YAGSADGIQK
+58 YAGNAEEIQK

-83 LDQNG
+83 LDKNG
-88 NLKHADDFYVE
+88 NLKHADDFYFEVM
-99 ITLERLAEKQFGQ
+99 IDRRQQKSFGQ
-112 KTITIPLYNLMNI
+112 QIFKIPLGNLVNI
-125 DEIESRILPSLVG
+125 EEIDNKLSEQFLGQEI
-138 KKVYFSGLLR
+138 YFSGVR
-148 NDSFITSYLQSAEGS
+148 KEDSFIPFSFS
-163 LSWANKPLSKKLA
+163 LSKQNLSGSNKPL
-176 ERELKASEEKPKVA
+176 EKAF
-190 QDLIG
+190 Q
-195 EEKPKVA
+195 
-202 QDLIGE
+202 
-208 EREKVAGNLSD
+208 
-219 LEKKRVA
+219 EKKRAAEEQLVKEKKPAVQEQAA
-226 QNSDFNINGTITKV
+226 QESNVYIGGRVTKV
-240 QPSDGTVPVNP
+240 QFPDVKGPVNS
-251 IYKNNLF
+251 IYKNTLF
-258 LDNIKEFQADLLLKE
+258 LDSIKEFQTDVLLKE
-273 SNQIKYATQIMD
+273 SNQIEYSTKTMD

-290 IKYKLLIKPK
+290 IKYKLLMKPI

-322 VQMVQDYYIYIVAFV
+322 VQMVQDYYIYIIAFV
-337 VILIFLA
+337 VVLIFLA

-366 AHLDFTEKI
+366 AHLDFTEQI

-383 GDLSQNINT
+383 GDLSKNINV

-411 RKLENTRKEFIA
+411 RKLEKTRKEFIS

-448 EHKKDYYFQAMEK
+448 EHKKEYYFQAMER

-467 ILILDML
+467 TLILDML
-474 ELAKFESGTYN
+474 ELAKFESGTYK
-485 MKMDSFYIDGVIE
+485 MKKDPFYIDTVME
-498 EICEQLSSE
+498 DICEHLSVE
-507 IEKKELSVHKHIC
+507 IEKKELRVHKNIG
-520 PAEVVGNQ
+520 PFEVVANQ
-528 NRIEQ
+528 GRIEQ
-533 VIVNFITNAIRYTPE
+533 VIVNFITNAIRYTPN
-548 KEDIIISVIDE
+548 KEDIIISTIDE
-559 KNRIEVCIEN
+559 KDRIKVCIEN
-569 KGSHIEEEQLD
+569 KGTHIEEEQLD

-591 SRKRS
+591 ARQRS

-609 ILELHNAEYGVKNTE
+609 ILELHDAEYGVKNTE

-633 PKKA
+633 LKKA

>member
-7 LKLFALTTALCMLIL
+7 LKLFTLTTALCMLIL

-39 RKVEDIKVNLNS
+39 RKVEDIKVNLDS
-51 FEKNYLN
+51 FEKSYLN
-58 YAGSADGIQK
+58 YARSSEEVQK

-83 LDQNG
+83 LDHNG
-88 NLKHADDFYVE
+88 NLKHADDFYFE
-99 ITLERLAEKQFGQ
+99 ITLDRREEKRVGQ
-112 KTITIPLYNLMNI
+112 KTIIIPLYYLMNI
-125 DEIESRILPSLVG
+125 DEIEGGTLPDLEG
-138 KKVYFSGLLR
+138 RPVYFDGLKR
-148 NDSFITSYLQSAEGS
+148 DDSFITSYLKIDEVN
-163 LSWANKPLSKKLA
+163 LSWFHKPLGKKLA
-176 ERELKASEEKPKVA
+176 EKEPKMSEEKPKVA
-190 QDLIG
+190 QDSIT
-195 EEKPKVA
+195 V
-202 QDLIGE
+202 
-208 EREKVAGNLSD
+208 ERKKSAGIMSD
-219 LEKKRVA
+219 EEKKRAA
-226 QNSDFNINGTITKV
+226 QNSDFNISGKITKV
-240 QPSDGTVPVNP
+240 QFPNVKGPVNP

-273 SNQIKYATQIMD
+273 SNQIQYATQTMD

-290 IKYKLLIKPK
+290 IKYKLLIKPI

-322 VQMVQDYYIYIVAFV
+322 VQMVQDYYIYIIAFV

-411 RKLENTRKEFIA
+411 RKLENTRKEFIS

-528 NRIEQ
+528 NRIAQ
-533 VIVNFITNAIRYTPE
+533 VIVNFITNAIRYTPN
-548 KEDIIISVIDE
+548 KEDIIISAIDE
-559 KNRIEVCIEN
+559 KNHIKVCIEN
-569 KGSHIEEEQLD
+569 KGAHIEEEQLD

-591 SRKRS
+591 ARKRS

>member
-7 LKLFALTTALCMLIL
+7 LKLFTLTTALCMLIL

-58 YAGSADGIQK
+58 YAGNAEGIQK
-68 LEQDFLR
+68 LEQDFFR

-88 NLKHADDFYVE
+88 NLKHVDDFYFEVT
-99 ITLERLAEKQFGQ
+99 IDRRKQKEFGQ
-112 KTITIPLYNLMNI
+112 QIFKIPLYNLVNI
-125 DEIESRILPSLVG
+125 EEIDNKSSDQFLGQTMSV
-138 KKVYFSGLLR
+138 SGVKQE
-148 NDSFITSYLQSAEGS
+148 DSFIPFSFMLSKQNLNGS
-163 LSWANKPLSKKLA
+163 NKPLEKAFQEKIKLD
-176 ERELKASEEKPKVA
+176 EEKRRA
-190 QDLIG
+190 AG
-195 EEKPKVA
+195 EQLVK
-202 QDLIGE
+202 
-208 EREKVAGNLSD
+208 
-219 LEKKRVA
+219 EKKPAVQEEAAQELGFYIGGRV
-226 QNSDFNINGTITKV
+226 TKV
-240 QPSDGTVPVNP
+240 QFPDVKGPVNP
-251 IYKNNLF
+251 IYKNSIF
-258 LDNIKEFQADLLLKE
+258 LDSIKEFQTDLLLKE
-273 SNQIKYATQIMD
+273 SKHIQYATQTMD

-290 IKYKLLIKPK
+290 IKYKLLIKPI
-300 KEKDGSVTY
+300 KEKDGSVAY

-322 VQMVQDYYIYIVAFV
+322 VQMVQDYYIYIIAFV
-337 VILIFLA
+337 VVLVFLA

-383 GDLSQNINT
+383 GDLSKNINT

-411 RKLENTRKEFIA
+411 RKLEKTRKEFIS

-448 EHKKDYYFQAMEK
+448 EHKKEYYFQAMER

-467 ILILDML
+467 TLILDML
-474 ELAKFESGTYN
+474 ELAKFESGTYK
-485 MKMDSFYIDGVIE
+485 MKMDSFYIDTVIE
-498 EICEQLSSE
+498 DICEHLSVE
-507 IEKKELSVHKHIC
+507 IEKKELRVHKNIG
-520 PAEVVGNQ
+520 PFEVVANQ
-528 NRIEQ
+528 GRIEQ
-533 VIVNFITNAIRYTPE
+533 VIVNFITNAIRYTPN
-548 KEDIIISVIDE
+548 KEDIIISTIDE
-559 KNRIEVCIEN
+559 KSRIKVCIEN
-569 KGSHIEEEQLD
+569 KGTHIEEEQLD

-591 SRKRS
+591 ARHRS

-609 ILELHNAEYGVKNTE
+609 ILELHDAEYGVKNTE

-633 PKKA
+633 LKKA

>member
-7 LKLFALTTALCMLIL
+7 LKLFTLTTALCMLIL

-58 YAGSADGIQK
+58 YAGNAEEVQK

-88 NLKHADDFYVE
+88 NLKHADDFYFEVT
-99 ITLERLAEKQFGQ
+99 IDRKQQKSFGQ
-112 KTITIPLYNLMNI
+112 QIFVLPLYNLINI
-125 DEIESRILPSLVG
+125 EEVDNKALNQFLGQEI
-138 KKVYFSGLLR
+138 YFSGVKKE
-148 NDSFITSYLQSAEGS
+148 DSFIPFYFTLAKGN
-163 LSWANKPLSKKLA
+163 LSGVNKPL
-176 ERELKASEEKPKVA
+176 EKAFK
-190 QDLIG
+190 
-195 EEKPKVA
+195 
-202 QDLIGE
+202 
-208 EREKVAGNLSD
+208 
-219 LEKKRVA
+219 EKKQEAAEEQVAKEKKPAVQEQAAQEPDVYIAGRV
-226 QNSDFNINGTITKV
+226 TKV
-240 QPSDGTVPVNP
+240 QLPDVKGLVNP
-251 IYKNNLF
+251 IYKNSLF
-258 LDNIKEFQADLLLKE
+258 LDSIKEFQTDLLLKE
-273 SNQIKYATQIMD
+273 SNKIEYSTKTMD

-290 IKYKLLIKPK
+290 IKYKLLMKPI

-322 VQMVQDYYIYIVAFV
+322 VQMVQDYYIYIIAFV
-337 VILIFLA
+337 VVLIFLA

-383 GDLSQNINT
+383 GDLSKNINV

-397 HSHIGQLE
+397 HSHIGELE

-411 RKLENTRKEFIA
+411 RKLEKTRKEFIS

-448 EHKKDYYFQAMEK
+448 EHKKEYYFQAMER

-467 ILILDML
+467 TLILDML
-474 ELAKFESGTYN
+474 ELAKFESGTYK
-485 MKMDSFYIDGVIE
+485 MKKDSFYIDMVIE
-498 EICEQLSSE
+498 DICEQLSVE
-507 IEKKELSVHKHIC
+507 IEKKELRVHKNVC
-520 PAEVVGNQ
+520 PIEVIANQ

-533 VIVNFITNAIRYTPE
+533 VIVNFITNAIRYTPN
-548 KEDIIISVIDE
+548 KEDIIISTIDE
-559 KNRIEVCIEN
+559 KNHIKVCIEN
-569 KGSHIEEEQLD
+569 KGTHIEEEQLD

-591 SRKRS
+591 ARQRS
-596 QGGTG
+596 HGGTG

>member
-7 LKLFALTTALCMLIL
+7 LKLFTLTTALCMLIL

-58 YAGSADGIQK
+58 YAGNAEGIQK

-83 LDQNG
+83 LDKNG
-88 NLKHADDFYVE
+88 NLKHTDDFYFEVT
-99 ITLERLAEKQFGQ
+99 IDRRQQKSFGQ
-112 KTITIPLYNLMNI
+112 QIFKIPLGNLVNI
-125 DEIESRILPSLVG
+125 EEIDNKLSEQFLGQEI
-138 KKVYFSGLLR
+138 YFSGVR
-148 NDSFITSYLQSAEGS
+148 KEDSFIPFSFS
-163 LSWANKPLSKKLA
+163 LSKQNLSGSNKPLEKAFNEKMSKLN
-176 ERELKASEEKPKVA
+176 E
-190 QDLIG
+190 
-195 EEKPKVA
+195 
-202 QDLIGE
+202 
-208 EREKVAGNLSD
+208 
-219 LEKKRVA
+219 EKKRAAEEQLVKEKKPAVQEQAA
-226 QNSDFNINGTITKV
+226 QELGVYIGGRVTKV
-240 QPSDGTVPVNP
+240 QLPDVKGPVNP
-251 IYKNNLF
+251 IYKNGIF
-258 LDNIKEFQADLLLKE
+258 LDSIKEFQTNLLLKE
-273 SNQIKYATQIMD
+273 SKPIQYTTQTMD

-290 IKYKLLIKPK
+290 IKYKLLIKPI
-300 KEKDGSVTY
+300 EKDGSVTY

-322 VQMVQDYYIYIVAFV
+322 VQMVQDYYIYIIAFV
-337 VILIFLA
+337 VVLIFLA

-366 AHLDFTEKI
+366 AQLDFTEKI

-383 GDLSQNINT
+383 GDLSKNINV

-405 QDIEKE
+405 EDIEKE
-411 RKLENTRKEFIA
+411 RKLENTRKEFIS

-448 EHKKDYYFQAMEK
+448 EHKKEYYFQAMER

-467 ILILDML
+467 TLILDML
-474 ELAKFESGTYN
+474 ELAKFESGTYK
-485 MKMDSFYIDGVIE
+485 MKKSSFYIDTVIE
-498 EICEQLSSE
+498 DICEHLSVE
-507 IEKKELSVHKHIC
+507 IEKKELHVHKNIC
-520 PAEVVGNQ
+520 SFEVIANQ
-528 NRIEQ
+528 GRIEQ
-533 VIVNFITNAIRYTPE
+533 VIVNFITNAIRYTPN
-548 KEDIIISVIDE
+548 KEDIIISTIDE
-559 KNRIEVCIEN
+559 KDRIKVCIEN
-569 KGSHIEEEQLD
+569 KGTHIEEEQLD
-580 KIWDRFYRVDA
+580 KIWDRFYRVDTA
-591 SRKRS
+591 RQRS

-609 ILELHNAEYGVKNTE
+609 ILELHDAEYGVKNTE

>member
-7 LKLFALTTALCMLIL
+7 LKLFTLTTALCMLIL

-39 RKVEDIKVNLNS
+39 RKVEDIKVNLDS
-51 FEKNYLN
+51 FKKNYLN
-58 YAGSADGIQK
+58 YAGNAEGIQK
-68 LEQDFLR
+68 LEQDFFR

-88 NLKHADDFYVE
+88 NLKHVDDFYFEVT
-99 ITLERLAEKQFGQ
+99 INRMQQKSFGQ
-112 KTITIPLYNLMNI
+112 QIFKMPLYNLVNI
-125 DEIESRILPSLVG
+125 EEIDNKSSNPFLGQEI
-138 KKVYFSGLLR
+138 YFSGVQKD
-148 NDSFITSYLQSAEGS
+148 DSYIPFSFTLGKQNLSGS
-163 LSWANKPLSKKLA
+163 NKPLEKAFQEKIKLD
-176 ERELKASEEKPKVA
+176 E
-190 QDLIG
+190 
-195 EEKPKVA
+195 
-202 QDLIGE
+202 
-208 EREKVAGNLSD
+208 
-219 LEKKRVA
+219 EKKRAAGEQLAKEKKPAVQEEAA
-226 QNSDFNINGTITKV
+226 QELGVYIGGRVTKV
-240 QPSDGTVPVNP
+240 QLPDVNGPVNP
-251 IYKNNLF
+251 IYKNSIF
-258 LDNIKEFQADLLLKE
+258 LDNIKVFQTDLLLKE
-273 SNQIKYATQIMD
+273 SNKIRYTTQTMD

-290 IKYKLLIKPK
+290 IKYKLLIKPI

-322 VQMVQDYYIYIVAFV
+322 VQMVQDYYIYIIAFV
-337 VILIFLA
+337 VVLIFLA

-383 GDLSQNINT
+383 GDLSENINV

-411 RKLENTRKEFIA
+411 RKLENTRKEFIS

-448 EHKKDYYFQAMEK
+448 EHKKEYYFQAMER

-467 ILILDML
+467 TLILDML
-474 ELAKFESGTYN
+474 ELAKFESGTYK
-485 MKMDSFYIDGVIE
+485 MKKDPFYIDTVIE
-498 EICEQLSSE
+498 DICEHLSVD
-507 IEKKELSVHKHIC
+507 IEKKELHVHKNIC
-520 PAEVVGNQ
+520 SFEVVANQ
-528 NRIEQ
+528 SRIEQ
-533 VIVNFITNAIRYTPE
+533 VIVNFITNAIRYTPN
-548 KEDIIISVIDE
+548 KEDIIISTIDE
-559 KNRIEVCIEN
+559 KDRIKVCIEN
-569 KGSHIEEEQLD
+569 KGTHIEEEQLD

-591 SRKRS
+591 ARQRS

-609 ILELHNAEYGVKNTE
+609 ILELHEVEYGVKNTE

>member
-99 ITLERLAEKQFGQ
+99 ITLERWAEKQFGQ
-112 KTITIPLYNLMNI
+112 KIITIPLYNLMNI

-176 ERELKASEEKPKVA
+176 ERELKESEEKPKVA

-195 EEKPKVA
+195 EERK
-202 QDLIGE
+202 
-208 EREKVAGNLSD
+208 KVAGNLSD

-273 SNQIKYATQIMD
+273 SKHIQYATQTMD

-290 IKYKLLIKPK
+290 IKYKLLIKPI

-337 VILIFLA
+337 VVLIFLA

-520 PAEVVGNQ
+520 PAEVMGNQ

-533 VIVNFITNAIRYTPE
+533 VIVNFITNAIRYTPN
-548 KEDIIISVIDE
+548 KEDIIISTIDE
-559 KNRIEVCIEN
+559 KDRIKVCIEN
-569 KGSHIEEEQLD
+569 KGTHIEEEQLD

-591 SRKRS
+591 ARHRS

-609 ILELHNAEYGVKNTE
+609 ILELHEAEYGVKNTE

-633 PKKA
+633 LKKA

>member
-7 LKLFALTTALCMLIL
+7 LKLFTLTTALCMLIL

-58 YAGSADGIQK
+58 YVGNAEGIQK

-75 ENNTWITT
+75 ENNTWITI

-88 NLKHADDFYVE
+88 NLKHVDDFYFEVT
-99 ITLERLAEKQFGQ
+99 IDRKQQKSFGQ
-112 KTITIPLYNLMNI
+112 QIFKIPLGNLVNI
-125 DEIESRILPSLVG
+125 EEIDNKLSEN
-138 KKVYFSGLLR
+138 FSGQEISFSGVR
-148 NDSFITSYLQSAEGS
+148 KEESFIPFSFSLGKQNLSGS
-163 LSWANKPLSKKLA
+163 NKPLEKAFNEKMIKLD
-176 ERELKASEEKPKVA
+176 
-190 QDLIG
+190 Q
-195 EEKPKVA
+195 
-202 QDLIGE
+202 
-208 EREKVAGNLSD
+208 
-219 LEKKRVA
+219 EKKKADEEQVVKEKKPAVQEQAAQELNAPIVGRV
-226 QNSDFNINGTITKV
+226 TKV
-240 QPSDGTVPVNP
+240 QFPDVKGPVNP

-273 SNQIKYATQIMD
+273 GKNIQDTTRIMD

-337 VILIFLA
+337 VVLIFLA

-498 EICEQLSSE
+498 EICEQLSAE

-520 PAEVVGNQ
+520 PAEVIGNQ

-548 KEDIIISVIDE
+548 KEDIIISTIDG
-559 KNRIEVCIEN
+559 KDHIKVCIEN
-569 KGSHIEEEQLD
+569 KGAHIEEEQLD

-591 SRKRS
+591 ARKRS

-609 ILELHNAEYGVKNTE
+609 ILELHDAEYGVKNTE

>member
-1 MRKGIV
+1 MKKGIV
-7 LKLFALTTALCMLIL
+7 LKLFTLTTALCMLIL

-58 YAGSADGIQK
+58 YAGNAEEIQK

-83 LDQNG
+83 LDKNG
-88 NLKHADDFYVE
+88 NLKHADDFYFEVT
-99 ITLERLAEKQFGQ
+99 IDRRQQKSFGQ
-112 KTITIPLYNLMNI
+112 QIFKIPLGNLVNI
-125 DEIESRILPSLVG
+125 EEIDNKLSEQFLGQEI
-138 KKVYFSGLLR
+138 YFSGVR
-148 NDSFITSYLQSAEGS
+148 KEDSFIPFSFS
-163 LSWANKPLSKKLA
+163 LSKQNLSGSNKPLEKAFNEKMSKLN
-176 ERELKASEEKPKVA
+176 E
-190 QDLIG
+190 
-195 EEKPKVA
+195 
-202 QDLIGE
+202 
-208 EREKVAGNLSD
+208 
-219 LEKKRVA
+219 EKKRAVEEQLVKEKKPAVQEQAA
-226 QNSDFNINGTITKV
+226 QELGVYIGGRVTKV
-240 QPSDGTVPVNP
+240 QLPDVKGPVNP
-251 IYKNNLF
+251 IYKNGIF
-258 LDNIKEFQADLLLKE
+258 LDSIKEFQTNLLLKE
-273 SNQIKYATQIMD
+273 SKPIQYTTQTMD

-290 IKYKLLIKPK
+290 IKYKLLIKPI
-300 KEKDGSVTY
+300 EKDGSVTY

-322 VQMVQDYYIYIVAFV
+322 VQMVQDYYIYIIAFV
-337 VILIFLA
+337 VVLIFLA

-366 AHLDFTEKI
+366 AQLDFTEKI
-375 PITSKDEI
+375 PIISKDEI
-383 GDLSQNINT
+383 GDLSKNINV

-405 QDIEKE
+405 EDIEKE
-411 RKLENTRKEFIA
+411 RRLENTRKEFIS

-448 EHKKDYYFQAMEK
+448 EHKKEYYFQAMER

-467 ILILDML
+467 TLILDML
-474 ELAKFESGTYN
+474 ELAKFESGTYK
-485 MKMDSFYIDGVIE
+485 MKKSSFYIDTVIE
-498 EICEQLSSE
+498 DICEHLSVE
-507 IEKKELSVHKHIC
+507 IEKKELHVHKNIHSF
-520 PAEVVGNQ
+520 EVIANQ
-528 NRIEQ
+528 GRIEQ
-533 VIVNFITNAIRYTPE
+533 VIVNFITNAIRYTPN
-548 KEDIIISVIDE
+548 KEDIIISTIDE
-559 KNRIEVCIEN
+559 KDRIKVCIEN
-569 KGSHIEEEQLD
+569 KGTHIEEEQLD
-580 KIWDRFYRVDA
+580 KIWDRFYRVDTA
-591 SRKRS
+591 RQRS

-609 ILELHNAEYGVKNTE
+609 ILELHDAEYGVKNTE

>member
-7 LKLFALTTALCMLIL
+7 IKLFILTTALCMLIL

-39 RKVEDIKVNLNS
+39 RKVEDIKLNLNS
-51 FEKNYLN
+51 FETNYLN
-58 YAGSADGIQK
+58 YAGSAEGIQK

-99 ITLERLAEKQFGQ
+99 VILDRRAEKEFG
-112 KTITIPLYNLMNI
+112 KKVIKMPLYYLMSI
-125 DEIESRILPSLVG
+125 DEIEGGTLPKLEGRS
-138 KKVYFSGLLR
+138 VYFYGLKR
-148 NDSFITSYLQSAEGS
+148 DDSFITCYVHIEDVN
-163 LSWANKPLSKKLA
+163 LSWLNKSLGKKIA
-176 ERELKASEEKPKVA
+176 AKEIQISDEKPKVA
-190 QDLIG
+190 QDASI
-195 EEKPKVA
+195 V
-202 QDLIGE
+202 
-208 EREKVAGNLSD
+208 ERKKVAGIMSA
-219 LEKKRVA
+219 EEQKRAA
-226 QNSDFNINGTITKV
+226 QNSDFNLSGKITKV
-240 QPSDGTVPVNP
+240 QFPDVKGPVNP

-258 LDNIKEFQADLLLKE
+258 LDNIKEFQADLLVKE
-273 SNQIKYATQIMD
+273 GKQIQDAIRIID

-290 IKYKLLIKPK
+290 IKYKLLVKPI

-322 VQMVQDYYIYIVAFV
+322 VQMVQDYYIYIIAFV
-337 VILIFLA
+337 VVLIFLA

-366 AHLDFTEKI
+366 AHLDFTEQI

-383 GDLSQNINT
+383 GDLSKNINV

-411 RKLENTRKEFIA
+411 RKLENTRKEFIS

-448 EHKKDYYFQAMEK
+448 EHKKEYYFGAMER

-467 ILILDML
+467 TLILDML
-474 ELAKFESGTYN
+474 ELAKFESGTYK
-485 MKMDSFYIDGVIE
+485 MKKASFYIDTVIE
-498 EICEQLSSE
+498 DICEHLSVE
-507 IEKKELSVHKHIC
+507 IEKKELRVHKNIG
-520 PAEVVGNQ
+520 PFEVVANQ
-528 NRIEQ
+528 GRIEQ
-533 VIVNFITNAIRYTPE
+533 VIVNFITNAIRYTPN
-548 KEDIIISVIDE
+548 KEDIIISTIDE
-559 KNRIEVCIEN
+559 KDRMKVCIEN
-569 KGSHIEEEQLD
+569 KGTHIEEEQLD

-591 SRKRS
+591 ARQRS

-609 ILELHNAEYGVKNTE
+609 ILELHDAEYGAENTE

>member
-7 LKLFALTTALCMLIL
+7 LKLFTLTTALCMLIL

-39 RKVEDIKVNLNS
+39 RKVEDIKGNLNS
-51 FEKNYLN
+51 FEKSYLN
-58 YAGSADGIQK
+58 YVGNTEEIK
-68 LEQDFLR
+68 RLEQDFLR

-88 NLKHADDFYVE
+88 NLKHADDFYFEVA
-99 ITLERLAEKQFGQ
+99 IDRRQQKSFGQ
-112 KTITIPLYNLMNI
+112 QIFKIPLYNLINI
-125 DEIESRILPSLVG
+125 EEIDNKSSNAFLGQEI
-138 KKVYFSGLLR
+138 YFSVVKKD
-148 NDSFITSYLQSAEGS
+148 DSYIPFSFALGKQNLSGS
-163 LSWANKPLSKKLA
+163 NKPLEKAFQEKMKLN
-176 ERELKASEEKPKVA
+176 E
-190 QDLIG
+190 
-195 EEKPKVA
+195 
-202 QDLIGE
+202 
-208 EREKVAGNLSD
+208 
-219 LEKKRVA
+219 EKKRAAGEQLAKEKKPAVQEESA
-226 QNSDFNINGTITKV
+226 QELDAYISGRVTKV
-240 QPSDGTVPVNP
+240 QLPDVTGPINP
-251 IYKNNLF
+251 IYKNSIF
-258 LDNIKEFQADLLLKE
+258 LDNIKEFQTNLLLKE
-273 SNQIKYATQIMD
+273 SKHIQYAIQTMD

-290 IKYKLLIKPK
+290 IKYKLLIKPT

-322 VQMVQDYYIYIVAFV
+322 VQMVQDYYIYIIAFV
-337 VILIFLA
+337 VVLIFLA

-383 GDLSQNINT
+383 GDLSKNINV

-411 RKLENTRKEFIA
+411 RKLEKTRKEFIS

-448 EHKKDYYFQAMEK
+448 EHKKEYYFQAMER

-467 ILILDML
+467 TLILDML
-474 ELAKFESGTYN
+474 ELAKFESGTYK
-485 MKMDSFYIDGVIE
+485 MKKSSFYIDTVIE
-498 EICEQLSSE
+498 DICEHLSVE
-507 IEKKELSVHKHIC
+507 IEKKELRVHKNIG
-520 PAEVVGNQ
+520 PFEVVANQ
-528 NRIEQ
+528 GRIEQ
-533 VIVNFITNAIRYTPE
+533 VIVNFITNAIRYTPN
-548 KEDIIISVIDE
+548 KEDIIISTIDE
-559 KNRIEVCIEN
+559 KDRIKVCIEN
-569 KGSHIEEEQLD
+569 KGTHIEEEQLD

-591 SRKRS
+591 ARKRS

-609 ILELHNAEYGVKNTE
+609 ILELHEAEYGVKNTE

>member
-7 LKLFALTTALCMLIL
+7 LKLFILTAALCMLIL

-58 YAGSADGIQK
+58 YAGNAEEIQK

-83 LDQNG
+83 LDKNG
-88 NLKHADDFYVE
+88 NLKHADDFYFEVT
-99 ITLERLAEKQFGQ
+99 IDRWQQKRFGQ
-112 KTITIPLYNLMNI
+112 QLFKIPLYNLVNI
-125 DEIESRILPSLVG
+125 EEIDNKPSEQFLG
-138 KKVYFSGLLR
+138 QEIYFSGVR
-148 NDSFITSYLQSAEGS
+148 KEDSFIPVSFS
-163 LSWANKPLSKKLA
+163 LSKQNLSGSNKPLEKAFNEKMSKLD
-176 ERELKASEEKPKVA
+176 E
-190 QDLIG
+190 
-195 EEKPKVA
+195 
-202 QDLIGE
+202 
-208 EREKVAGNLSD
+208 
-219 LEKKRVA
+219 EKKRAAGEQASKEKKPAVREQAA
-226 QNSDFNINGTITKV
+226 QEPDVYIGGRVTKV
-240 QPSDGTVPVNP
+240 QFPDVKGSVNP
-251 IYKNNLF
+251 IYKNTLF
-258 LDNIKEFQADLLLKE
+258 LDSIKEFQTDVLLKE
-273 SNQIKYATQIMD
+273 SNKIEYSTKTMD

-290 IKYKLLIKPK
+290 IKYKLLIKPI
-300 KEKDGSVTY
+300 KEKGGSVTY

-322 VQMVQDYYIYIVAFV
+322 VQMVQDYYIYIIAFV
-337 VILIFLA
+337 VVLIFLA

-383 GDLSQNINT
+383 GDLSKNINV

-405 QDIEKE
+405 EDIEKE
-411 RKLENTRKEFIA
+411 RKLEKTRKEFIS

-448 EHKKDYYFQAMEK
+448 EHKKDYYFQAMER

-467 ILILDML
+467 TLILDML
-474 ELAKFESGTYN
+474 ELAKFESGTYK
-485 MKMDSFYIDGVIE
+485 MKKDSFYIDTVIE
-498 EICEQLSSE
+498 DICEHLSVE
-507 IEKKELSVHKHIC
+507 IEKKELRVHKNIC
-520 PAEVVGNQ
+520 SFEVIANQ
-528 NRIEQ
+528 GRIEQ
-533 VIVNFITNAIRYTPE
+533 VIVNFITNAIRYTPN
-548 KEDIIISVIDE
+548 KEDIIISTIDE
-559 KNRIEVCIEN
+559 KDRIKVCIEN
-569 KGSHIEEEQLD
+569 KGTHIEEEQLD
-580 KIWDRFYRVDA
+580 KIWDRFYRVDTA
-591 SRKRS
+591 RQRS

-609 ILELHNAEYGVKNTE
+609 ILELHDTEYGAGNTE

>member
-7 LKLFALTTALCMLIL
+7 LKLFTLTTALCMLIL

-58 YAGSADGIQK
+58 YAGNAEGIQK
-68 LEQDFLR
+68 LEQDFFR

-88 NLKHADDFYVE
+88 NLKHVDDFYFEVTIDRRE
-99 ITLERLAEKQFGQ
+99 QKSFGQ
-112 KTITIPLYNLMNI
+112 QIFKIPLYNLVNI
-125 DEIESRILPSLVG
+125 EEIDNKSSDQFLGQTMHV
-138 KKVYFSGLLR
+138 SGVKQE
-148 NDSFITSYLQSAEGS
+148 DSFIPFSFTLSKQNLNGS
-163 LSWANKPLSKKLA
+163 NKPL
-176 ERELKASEEKPKVA
+176 EKAF
-190 QDLIG
+190 Q
-195 EEKPKVA
+195 
-202 QDLIGE
+202 
-208 EREKVAGNLSD
+208 EKVKLD
-219 LEKKRVA
+219 EEKKRAAGEQLVKEKKPAVQEEAA
-226 QNSDFNINGTITKV
+226 QELGFYIGGRVTKV
-240 QPSDGTVPVNP
+240 QLPDVKGPVNP
-251 IYKNNLF
+251 IYKNSIF
-258 LDNIKEFQADLLLKE
+258 LDNIKDFQTDLLLKE
-273 SNQIKYATQIMD
+273 SNKIRYTIETMD
-285 YEKND
+285 FEKND
-290 IKYKLLIKPK
+290 IKYKLLIKPI
-300 KEKDGSVTY
+300 KEKDGSVAY

-322 VQMVQDYYIYIVAFV
+322 VQMVQDYYIYIIAFV
-337 VILIFLA
+337 VVLIFLA

-383 GDLSQNINT
+383 GDLSKNINV

-411 RKLENTRKEFIA
+411 RKLEKTRKEFIS

-448 EHKKDYYFQAMEK
+448 EHKKEYYFQAMER

-467 ILILDML
+467 TLILDML
-474 ELAKFESGTYN
+474 ELAKFESGTYK
-485 MKMDSFYIDGVIE
+485 MKKDSFYIDTVIE
-498 EICEQLSSE
+498 DICEHLSVE
-507 IEKKELSVHKHIC
+507 IEKKELRVHKNIRSF
-520 PAEVVGNQ
+520 EVIANQ

-533 VIVNFITNAIRYTPE
+533 VIVNFITNAIRYTPN
-548 KEDIIISVIDE
+548 KEDIIISTIDE
-559 KNRIEVCIEN
+559 KDRIKVCIEN
-569 KGSHIEEEQLD
+569 KGTHIEEEQLD

-591 SRKRS
+591 ARHRS

-609 ILELHNAEYGVKNTE
+609 ILELHDAEYGVKNTE

-633 PKKA
+633 LKKA